1 MSVAKRIMIQGTMS
15 GVGKSLLCAGLC
27 RIFHEDGFRVAPFKS
42 QNMALNSFITK
53 DGLEMGRAQAVQ
65 AFAAGIEPDV
75 RMNPIL
81 LKPSSDTGSQVIL
94 HGEVQGELSAAE
106 YFRRK
111 KEFVPEIR
119 KAFDSL
125 SEEFDIVV
133 IEGAG
138 SPAEI
143 NLKQNDIVNMGLAE
157 MVDAPVLLVGDIN
170 RGGVFAQLY
179 GTVALLEP
187 HEQKRIR
194 GLVINQFRGDEQ
206 ILLPGLQMLE
216 QRVQKPIWGVVPY
229 TDVDL
234 DDEDSVC
241 ERLSHHKAEKPL
253 DIAVIRLPRISNF
266 TDFSPLEAH
275 PMLGVRY
282 VSAPHQ
288 LGTPD
293 LVILPGT
300 KSTMA
305 DLKWL
310 RESGLE
316 ASVLRLA
323 GQGVGVL
330 GVCGGYQMLGQTISD
345 PHGTEGG
352 GNMRG
357 VGLLPVET
365 VFETKKTRTR
375 VTASGCGW
383 FEGAFIEGYEIHMGQ
398 TCRQAA
404 APFCILSDGREE
416 GTMSGN
422 IMGTYLHGLFDSA
435 QMAERLVLR
444 LCEQKGITPD
454 TFAAM
459 NYRDYQAREAH
470 RWANVLRKHLNL
482 EQIYAIMEET
492 AHG

>member
-1 MSVAKRIMIQGTMS
+1 MAKRIMIQGTMS

-111 KEFVPEIR
+111 KEFMPEIQ

-125 SEEFDIVV
+125 ANEFDIVV

-157 MVDAPVLLVGDIN
+157 MVNAPVLLVGDIN

-179 GTVALLEP
+179 GTVALLDP

-194 GLVINQFRGDEQ
+194 GLIINQFRGDEQ
-206 ILLPGLQMLE
+206 ILRPGLQMLE
-216 QRVQKPIWGVVPY
+216 ERVKKPVWGVVPY

-241 ERLSHHKAEKPL
+241 ERLSHHKAKRPL

-275 PMLGVRY
+275 PMMSVRY
-282 VSAPHQ
+282 VSAQYQ

-300 KSTMA
+300 KSTLA

-310 RESGLE
+310 RETGLE
-316 ASVLRLA
+316 TLILRLA
-323 GQGVGVL
+323 GQGIGVL
-330 GVCGGYQMLGQTISD
+330 GICGGYQMLGQTISD
-345 PHGTEGG
+345 PYGAEGG
-352 GNMRG
+352 GTLRG
-357 VGLLPVET
+357 LGLLPVET
-365 VFETKKTRTR
+365 VFQTQKTRTR

-398 TCRQAA
+398 TASQST
-404 APFCILSDGREE
+404 APFCVLSDGRAE
-416 GTMSGN
+416 GAVNGN

-435 QMAERLVLR
+435 QMVEQLADR
-444 LCEQKGITPD
+444 LCKQKGIAPD
-454 TFAAM
+454 SHTVM
-459 NYRDYQAREAH
+459 NYRDYQEREAH
-470 RWANVLRKHLNL
+470 RWAEVLRKHLNL

-492 AHG
+492 VHG

>member
-1 MSVAKRIMIQGTMS
+1 MAKRIMIQGTMS

-111 KEFVPEIR
+111 KEFVPEIQ

-125 SEEFDIVV
+125 ANEFDIVV

-157 MVDAPVLLVGDIN
+157 LVNAPVLLVGDIN

-179 GTVALLEP
+179 GTVALLDP
-187 HEQKRIR
+187 QEQKRIR
-194 GLVINQFRGDEQ
+194 GIIINQFRGDEQ
-206 ILLPGLQMLE
+206 ILRPGLQMLE
-216 QRVQKPIWGVVPY
+216 ERVQKPVWGVVPY

-241 ERLSHHKAEKPL
+241 ERLSHHKVERPL

-275 PMLGVRY
+275 PMMSVRY
-282 VSAPHQ
+282 VSAQHQ

-300 KSTMA
+300 KSTLA

-310 RESGLE
+310 RETGLE
-316 ASVLRLA
+316 TLILRLA
-323 GQGVGVL
+323 GQGIGVL
-330 GVCGGYQMLGQTISD
+330 GICGGYQMLGQTISD
-345 PHGTEGG
+345 PYGAEGG
-352 GNMRG
+352 GTLRG
-357 VGLLPVET
+357 LGLLPVET
-365 VFETKKTRTR
+365 VFQTQKTRTR

-398 TCRQAA
+398 TASQST
-404 APFCILSDGREE
+404 APFCVLSDGRAE
-416 GTMSGN
+416 GAVNGN

-435 QMAERLVLR
+435 QMVEQLADR
-444 LCEQKGITPD
+444 LCRQKGIAPD
-454 TFAAM
+454 SHTVM
-459 NYRDYQAREAH
+459 NYRDYQEREAH
-470 RWANVLRKHLNL
+470 RWAEVLRKHLNL

-492 AHG
+492 VHG

>member
-1 MSVAKRIMIQGTMS
+1 MAKRIMIQGTMS

-27 RIFHEDGFRVAPFKS
+27 RIFHEDGLRVAPFKS

-111 KEFVPEIR
+111 KEFVPEIQ

-125 SEEFDIVV
+125 ANEFDIVV

-157 MVDAPVLLVGDIN
+157 LVNAPVLLVGDIN

-179 GTVALLEP
+179 GTVALLDP

-194 GLVINQFRGDEQ
+194 GLIINQFRGDEQ
-206 ILLPGLQMLE
+206 ILRPGLQMLE
-216 QRVQKPIWGVVPY
+216 DRVKKPVWGVVPY

-241 ERLSHHKAEKPL
+241 ERLSHHKAERPL

-275 PMLGVRY
+275 PMMSVRY
-282 VSAPHQ
+282 VSAQYQ

-300 KSTMA
+300 KSTLA

-310 RESGLE
+310 RETGLE
-316 ASVLRLA
+316 TSILRLA
-323 GQGVGVL
+323 GQGIGVL

-345 PHGTEGG
+345 PYGTEGG
-352 GNMRG
+352 GTLRG
-357 VGLLPVET
+357 LGLLPVET
-365 VFETKKTRTR
+365 VFQTQKTRTR

-398 TCRQAA
+398 TASQST
-404 APFCILSDGREE
+404 APFCVLSDGRAE
-416 GTMSGN
+416 GAVNGN

-435 QMAERLVLR
+435 QMVEQLADR
-444 LCEQKGITPD
+444 LCRQKGIAPD
-454 TFAAM
+454 SYTVM
-459 NYRDYQAREAH
+459 NYRDYQKREAH
-470 RWANVLRKHLNL
+470 RWAEVLRKHLSL

-492 AHG
+492 VHG

>member
-1 MSVAKRIMIQGTMS
+1 MAKRIMIQGTMS

-111 KEFVPEIR
+111 KEFMPEIQ

-125 SEEFDIVV
+125 ANEFDIVV

-157 MVDAPVLLVGDIN
+157 MVNAPVLLVGDIN

-179 GTVALLEP
+179 GTVALLDP

-194 GLVINQFRGDEQ
+194 GLIINQFRGDEQ
-206 ILLPGLQMLE
+206 ILRPGLQMLE
-216 QRVQKPIWGVVPY
+216 ERVKKPVWGVVPY

-241 ERLSHHKAEKPL
+241 ERLSHHKAKRPL

-275 PMLGVRY
+275 PMMSVRY
-282 VSAPHQ
+282 VSAQHQ

-300 KSTMA
+300 KSTLA

-310 RESGLE
+310 RETGLE
-316 ASVLRLA
+316 TLILRLA
-323 GQGVGVL
+323 GQGIGVL
-330 GVCGGYQMLGQTISD
+330 GICGGYQMLGQTISD
-345 PHGTEGG
+345 PYGAEGG
-352 GNMRG
+352 GTLRG
-357 VGLLPVET
+357 LGLLPVET
-365 VFETKKTRTR
+365 VFQTQKTRTR

-398 TCRQAA
+398 TASQST
-404 APFCILSDGREE
+404 APFCVLSDGRAE
-416 GTMSGN
+416 GAVNGN

-435 QMAERLVLR
+435 QMVEQLADR
-444 LCEQKGITPD
+444 LCRQKGIAPD
-454 TFAAM
+454 SHTVM
-459 NYRDYQAREAH
+459 NYRDYQEREAH
-470 RWANVLRKHLNL
+470 RWAEVLRKHLNL

-492 AHG
+492 VHG

>member
-1 MSVAKRIMIQGTMS
+1 MAKRIMIQGTMS

-111 KEFVPEIR
+111 KEFMPEIQ

-125 SEEFDIVV
+125 ANEFDIVV

-157 MVDAPVLLVGDIN
+157 LVNAPVLLVGDIN

-179 GTVALLEP
+179 GTVALLDP
-187 HEQKRIR
+187 REQKRIR
-194 GLVINQFRGDEQ
+194 GLIINQFRGDEQ
-206 ILLPGLQMLE
+206 ILRPGLQMLE
-216 QRVQKPIWGVVPY
+216 DRVKKPVWGVVPY

-241 ERLSHHKAEKPL
+241 ERLSPHKAERPL

-275 PMLGVRY
+275 PMMSVRY
-282 VSAPHQ
+282 VSAQHQ

-300 KSTMA
+300 KSTLA

-310 RESGLE
+310 RETGLE
-316 ASVLRLA
+316 TSILRLA
-323 GQGVGVL
+323 GQGIGVL

-345 PHGTEGG
+345 PYGTEGG
-352 GNMRG
+352 GTLRG
-357 VGLLPVET
+357 LGLLPVET
-365 VFETKKTRTR
+365 VFQTQKTRTR

-398 TCRQAA
+398 TASQST
-404 APFCILSDGREE
+404 APFCVLSDGRAE
-416 GTMSGN
+416 GAVNGN

-435 QMAERLVLR
+435 QMVEQLADR
-444 LCEQKGITPD
+444 LCTQKGIAPD
-454 TFAAM
+454 SHTVM
-459 NYRDYQAREAH
+459 NYRDYQKREAH
-470 RWANVLRKHLNL
+470 RWAKVLRKYLNL

-492 AHG
+492 VHG

>member
-1 MSVAKRIMIQGTMS
+1 MAKRIMIQGTMS

-111 KEFVPEIR
+111 KEFMPEIQ

-125 SEEFDIVV
+125 ANEFDIVV

-143 NLKQNDIVNMGLAE
+143 NLKQNDIVNMGLAK
-157 MVDAPVLLVGDIN
+157 MVNAPVLLVGDIN

-179 GTVALLEP
+179 GTVALLDP

-194 GLVINQFRGDEQ
+194 GLIINQFRGDEQ
-206 ILLPGLQMLE
+206 ILRPGLQMLE
-216 QRVQKPIWGVVPY
+216 ERVKKPVWGVVPY

-241 ERLSHHKAEKPL
+241 ERLSHHKAKRPL

-275 PMLGVRY
+275 PMMSVRY
-282 VSAPHQ
+282 VSAQYQ

-300 KSTMA
+300 KSTLA

-310 RESGLE
+310 RETGLE
-316 ASVLRLA
+316 TLILRLA
-323 GQGVGVL
+323 GQGIGVL
-330 GVCGGYQMLGQTISD
+330 GICGGYQMLGQTISD
-345 PHGTEGG
+345 PYGAEGG
-352 GNMRG
+352 GTLRG
-357 VGLLPVET
+357 LGLLPVET
-365 VFETKKTRTR
+365 VFQTQKTRTR

-398 TCRQAA
+398 TASQST
-404 APFCILSDGREE
+404 APFCVLSDGRAE
-416 GTMSGN
+416 GAVNGN

-435 QMAERLVLR
+435 QMVEQLADR
-444 LCEQKGITPD
+444 LCRQKGIAPD
-454 TFAAM
+454 SHTVM
-459 NYRDYQAREAH
+459 NYRDYQEREAH
-470 RWANVLRKHLNL
+470 RWAKVLRKHLNL

-492 AHG
+492 VHG

>member
-1 MSVAKRIMIQGTMS
+1 MAKRIMIQGTMS

-111 KEFVPEIR
+111 KEFMPEIQ

-125 SEEFDIVV
+125 ANEFDIVV

-138 SPAEI
+138 SPVEI
-143 NLKQNDIVNMGLAE
+143 NLKQNDIVNMGLAK
-157 MVDAPVLLVGDIN
+157 MVNAPVLLVGDIN

-179 GTVALLEP
+179 GTVALLDP

-194 GLVINQFRGDEQ
+194 GLIINQFRGDEQ
-206 ILLPGLQMLE
+206 ILRPGLQMLE
-216 QRVQKPIWGVVPY
+216 ERVKKPVWGVVPY

-241 ERLSHHKAEKPL
+241 ERLSHHKAERPL

-275 PMLGVRY
+275 PMMSVRY
-282 VSAPHQ
+282 VSAQYQ

-300 KSTMA
+300 KSTLA

-310 RESGLE
+310 RETGLE
-316 ASVLRLA
+316 ASILRLA
-323 GQGVGVL
+323 GQGIGVL

-345 PHGTEGG
+345 PYGTEGG
-352 GNMRG
+352 GTLRG
-357 VGLLPVET
+357 LGLLPVET
-365 VFETKKTRTR
+365 VFQTQKTRTR
-375 VTASGCGW
+375 VTASGCSW

-398 TCRQAA
+398 TASQST
-404 APFCILSDGREE
+404 APFCVLSDGRAE
-416 GTMSGN
+416 GAVNGN

-435 QMAERLVLR
+435 QMVEQLADR
-444 LCEQKGITPD
+444 LCTQKGIAPD
-454 TFAAM
+454 SHTVM
-459 NYRDYQAREAH
+459 NYRDYQEREAH
-470 RWANVLRKHLNL
+470 RWAEVLRKHLNL

-492 AHG
+492 VHG

>member
-1 MSVAKRIMIQGTMS
+1 MAKRIMIQGTMS

-111 KEFVPEIR
+111 KEFMPEIQ

-125 SEEFDIVV
+125 ANEFDIVV

-157 MVDAPVLLVGDIN
+157 MVNAPVLLVGDIN

-179 GTVALLEP
+179 GTVALLDP

-194 GLVINQFRGDEQ
+194 GLIINQFRGDEQ
-206 ILLPGLQMLE
+206 ILRPGLQMLE
-216 QRVQKPIWGVVPY
+216 ERVKKPVWGVVPY

-241 ERLSHHKAEKPL
+241 ERLSHHKAKRPL

-275 PMLGVRY
+275 PMMSVRY
-282 VSAPHQ
+282 VSAQYQ

-300 KSTMA
+300 KSTLA

-310 RESGLE
+310 RETGLE
-316 ASVLRLA
+316 TLILRLA
-323 GQGVGVL
+323 GQGIGVL
-330 GVCGGYQMLGQTISD
+330 GICGGYQMLGQTISD
-345 PHGTEGG
+345 PYGAEGG
-352 GNMRG
+352 GTLRG
-357 VGLLPVET
+357 LGLLPVET
-365 VFETKKTRTR
+365 VFQTQKTRTR

-398 TCRQAA
+398 TASQST
-404 APFCILSDGREE
+404 APFCVLSDGRAE
-416 GTMSGN
+416 GAVNGN

-435 QMAERLVLR
+435 QMVEQLADR
-444 LCEQKGITPD
+444 LCTQKGIAPNSHTV
-454 TFAAM
+454 M
-459 NYRDYQAREAH
+459 NYRDYQEREAH
-470 RWANVLRKHLNL
+470 RWAKVLRKHLNL

-492 AHG
+492 VHG

>member
-1 MSVAKRIMIQGTMS
+1 MAKRIMIQGTMS

-81 LKPSSDTGSQVIL
+81 LKPSSNTGSQVIL

-111 KEFVPEIR
+111 KEFMPEIQ

-125 SEEFDIVV
+125 ANEFDIVV

-143 NLKQNDIVNMGLAE
+143 NLKQNDIVNMGLAK
-157 MVDAPVLLVGDIN
+157 MVNAPVLLVGDIN

-179 GTVALLEP
+179 GTVALLDP

-194 GLVINQFRGDEQ
+194 GLIINQFRGDEQ
-206 ILLPGLQMLE
+206 ILRPGLQMLE
-216 QRVQKPIWGVVPY
+216 ERVKKPVWGVVPY

-241 ERLSHHKAEKPL
+241 ERLSHHKAERPL

-275 PMLGVRY
+275 PMMSVRY
-282 VSAPHQ
+282 VSAQYQ

-300 KSTMA
+300 KSTLA

-310 RESGLE
+310 RETGLE
-316 ASVLRLA
+316 ASILRLA
-323 GQGVGVL
+323 GQGIGVL

-345 PHGTEGG
+345 PYGTEGG
-352 GNMRG
+352 GTLRG
-357 VGLLPVET
+357 LGLLPVET
-365 VFETKKTRTR
+365 VFQTQKTRTR

-383 FEGAFIEGYEIHMGQ
+383 FEGAFIEGYEIHKGQ
-398 TCRQAA
+398 TASQST
-404 APFCILSDGREE
+404 APFCVLSDGRAE
-416 GTMSGN
+416 GAVNGN

-435 QMAERLVLR
+435 QMVEQLADR
-444 LCEQKGITPD
+444 LCTQKGIAPD
-454 TFAAM
+454 SHTVM
-459 NYRDYQAREAH
+459 SYRDYQEREAH
-470 RWANVLRKHLNL
+470 RWAKVLRKHLNL

-492 AHG
+492 VHG

>member
-1 MSVAKRIMIQGTMS
+1 MAKRIMIQGTMS

-111 KEFVPEIR
+111 KEFMPEIQ

-125 SEEFDIVV
+125 ANEFDIVV

-157 MVDAPVLLVGDIN
+157 MVNAPVLLVGDIN

-179 GTVALLEP
+179 GTVALLDP

-194 GLVINQFRGDEQ
+194 GLIINQFRGDEQ
-206 ILLPGLQMLE
+206 ILRPGLQMLE
-216 QRVQKPIWGVVPY
+216 ERVKKPVWGVVPY

-241 ERLSHHKAEKPL
+241 ERLSHHKAKRPL

-275 PMLGVRY
+275 PMMSVRY
-282 VSAPHQ
+282 VSAQYQ

-300 KSTMA
+300 KSTLA

-310 RESGLE
+310 RETGLE
-316 ASVLRLA
+316 TLILRLA
-323 GQGVGVL
+323 GQGIGVL
-330 GVCGGYQMLGQTISD
+330 GICGGYQMLGQTISD
-345 PHGTEGG
+345 PYGAEGG
-352 GNMRG
+352 GTLRG
-357 VGLLPVET
+357 LGLLPVET
-365 VFETKKTRTR
+365 VFQTQKTRTR

-398 TCRQAA
+398 TASQST
-404 APFCILSDGREE
+404 APFCVLSDGRAE
-416 GTMSGN
+416 GAVNGN

-435 QMAERLVLR
+435 QMVEQLADR
-444 LCEQKGITPD
+444 LCRQKGIAPD
-454 TFAAM
+454 SHTVM
-459 NYRDYQAREAH
+459 NYRDYQEREAH
-470 RWANVLRKHLNL
+470 RWAEVLRKHLNL

-492 AHG
+492 VHG

>member
-1 MSVAKRIMIQGTMS
+1 MAKRIMIQGTMS

-111 KEFVPEIR
+111 KEFMPEIQ

-125 SEEFDIVV
+125 ANEFDIVV

-143 NLKQNDIVNMGLAE
+143 NLKQNDIVNMGLAK
-157 MVDAPVLLVGDIN
+157 MVNAPVLLVGDIN

-179 GTVALLEP
+179 GTVALLDP

-194 GLVINQFRGDEQ
+194 GLIINQFRGDEQ
-206 ILLPGLQMLE
+206 ILRPGLQMLE
-216 QRVQKPIWGVVPY
+216 DRVKKPVWGVVPY

-241 ERLSHHKAEKPL
+241 ERLSHHKAERPL

-275 PMLGVRY
+275 PMMSVRY
-282 VSAPHQ
+282 VSAQYQ

-300 KSTMA
+300 KSTLA

-310 RESGLE
+310 RETGLE
-316 ASVLRLA
+316 TSILRLA
-323 GQGVGVL
+323 GQGIGVL
-330 GVCGGYQMLGQTISD
+330 GICGGYQMLGQTISD
-345 PHGTEGG
+345 PYGTEGG
-352 GNMRG
+352 GTLRG
-357 VGLLPVET
+357 LGLLPVET
-365 VFETKKTRTR
+365 VFQTQKTRTR

-398 TCRQAA
+398 TASQST
-404 APFCILSDGREE
+404 APFCVLSDGRAE
-416 GTMSGN
+416 GAVNGN

-435 QMAERLVLR
+435 KMVEQLADR
-444 LCEQKGITPD
+444 LCRQKGIAPD
-454 TFAAM
+454 SHTVM
-459 NYRDYQAREAH
+459 NYRDYQEREAH
-470 RWANVLRKHLNL
+470 RWAEVLRKHLNL

-492 AHG
+492 VHG

>member
-1 MSVAKRIMIQGTMS
+1 MAKRIMIQGTMS

-111 KEFVPEIR
+111 KEFMPEIQ

-125 SEEFDIVV
+125 ANEFDIVV

-143 NLKQNDIVNMGLAE
+143 NLKQNDIVNMGLAK
-157 MVDAPVLLVGDIN
+157 MVNAPVLLVGDIN

-179 GTVALLEP
+179 GTVALLDP

-194 GLVINQFRGDEQ
+194 GLIINQFRGDEQ
-206 ILLPGLQMLE
+206 ILRPGLQMLE
-216 QRVQKPIWGVVPY
+216 DRVKKPVWGVVPY

-241 ERLSHHKAEKPL
+241 ERLSHHKAERPL

-275 PMLGVRY
+275 PMMSVRY
-282 VSAPHQ
+282 VSAQYQ

-300 KSTMA
+300 KSTLA

-310 RESGLE
+310 RETGLE
-316 ASVLRLA
+316 TSILRLA
-323 GQGVGVL
+323 GQGIGVL
-330 GVCGGYQMLGQTISD
+330 GICGGYQMLGQTISD
-345 PHGTEGG
+345 PYGAEGG
-352 GNMRG
+352 GTLRG
-357 VGLLPVET
+357 LGLLPVET
-365 VFETKKTRTR
+365 VFQTQKTRTR

-398 TCRQAA
+398 TASQST
-404 APFCILSDGREE
+404 APFCVLSDGRAE
-416 GTMSGN
+416 GAVNGN

-435 QMAERLVLR
+435 QMVEQLADR
-444 LCEQKGITPD
+444 LCTQKGIAPD
-454 TFAAM
+454 SHTVM
-459 NYRDYQAREAH
+459 NYRDYQEREAH
-470 RWANVLRKHLNL
+470 RWAKVLRKHLNL

-492 AHG
+492 VHG

>member
-1 MSVAKRIMIQGTMS
+1 MAKRIMIQGTMS

-111 KEFVPEIR
+111 KEFMPEIQ

-125 SEEFDIVV
+125 ANEFDIVV

-143 NLKQNDIVNMGLAE
+143 NLKQNDIVNMGLAK
-157 MVDAPVLLVGDIN
+157 MVNAPVLLVGDIN

-179 GTVALLEP
+179 GTVALLDP

-194 GLVINQFRGDEQ
+194 GLIINQFRGDEQ
-206 ILLPGLQMLE
+206 ILRPGLQMLE
-216 QRVQKPIWGVVPY
+216 ERVKKPVWGVVPY
-229 TDVDL
+229 TEVDL

-241 ERLSHHKAEKPL
+241 ERLSHHKAERPL

-275 PMLGVRY
+275 PMMSVRY
-282 VSAPHQ
+282 VSAQHQ

-300 KSTMA
+300 KSTLA

-310 RESGLE
+310 RETGLE
-316 ASVLRLA
+316 TLILRLA
-323 GQGVGVL
+323 GHGIGVL

-345 PHGTEGG
+345 PYGTEGG
-352 GNMRG
+352 GTLRG
-357 VGLLPVET
+357 LGLLPVET
-365 VFETKKTRTR
+365 VFQTQKTRTR

-398 TCRQAA
+398 TASQST
-404 APFCILSDGREE
+404 APFCVLSDGRAE
-416 GTMSGN
+416 GAVNGN

-435 QMAERLVLR
+435 QMVEQLADR
-444 LCEQKGITPD
+444 LCTQKGIAPD
-454 TFAAM
+454 SHTVM
-459 NYRDYQAREAH
+459 NYRDYQKREAH
-470 RWANVLRKHLNL
+470 RWAKVLRKHLNL

-492 AHG
+492 VHG